1 MKTFK
6 LISLQVVEEC
16 GLIDIKLEDGLVI
29 NKEDK
34 NRTWLLEAYVSRAA
48 YEPYFQGLIDAGQE
62 VSLQVVITRA
72 ENDPAYFQAKSLQMK
87 KLAGGYLSLLFN
99 GTINQANTY
108 PEVLLKALIEKGLCG
123 QELLK
128 EFKEKMLTK
137 PKISPKM

>member
-34 NRTWLLEAYVSRAA
+34 NRTWLLEAYVSAA
-48 YEPYFQGLIDAGQE
+48 YEPYFQALLDADQE
-62 VSLQVVITRA
+62 LSMQVVISRA
-72 ENDPAYFQAKSLQMK
+72 ENDPAYFQAKSLRIK
-87 KLAGGYLSLLFN
+87 KLAGGYLSLLFK
-99 GTINQANTY
+99 GKINQENTY
-108 PEVLLKALIEKGLCG
+108 PELLLSALIEKGLSG

-128 EFKEKMLTK
+128 EFKEKMITK
-137 PKISPKM
+137 PKISPKK

>member
-34 NRTWLLEAYVSRAA
+34 NRTWLLEAYISGA
-48 YEPYFQGLIDAGQE
+48 YEPYFQKLIDVSQE
-62 VSLQVVITRA
+62 ISLQVVITRA

-87 KLAGGYLSLLFN
+87 KLAGGYLSLLFK
-99 GTINQANTY
+99 GEINQANTY

>member
-16 GLIDIKLEDGLVI
+16 GLIDINLEDGLVI

-34 NRTWLLEAYVSRAA
+34 NRTWLLEAYVSGT
-48 YEPYFQGLIDAGQE
+48 YEPYFQELIQAGQE
-62 VSLQVVITRA
+62 VPLQVVITRA

-87 KLAGGYLSLLFN
+87 KLSGGYLSLLFK
-99 GTINQANTY
+99 GGINQANTY
-108 PEVLLKALIEKGLCG
+108 PEILLKALIEKGLCG